1 MRIKEG
7 SSMLFDSNYTLTVLL
22 VLFVAVV
29 CIFIQRFF
37 KKYLE
42 SDQYY
47 YLKDITL
54 TAAWALCGIWAPDR
68 PLRITIAA
76 GVAAACVGFCQKV
89 TKGKNLRF
97 LYFIVGLGFS
107 LFGPRIAFIEFSEG
121 EYYYLSYFA
130 SIAISTLWIGIFP
143 IFFQEIDEI
152 PGMCGLLLTVSW
164 TLVSIVIMLSSQ
176 NLREAVQLCIMG
188 MVLLLVFWSRHI
200 HAYRRLT
207 EPLTA
212 LWGTLFAGLAIFGVS
227 KGVAFYTLAVLPLG
241 LFMLPLIETS
251 ISVVSAAFSPMPT
264 GNLILYRKL
273 LSRGMDHASA
283 VHSVVMICAFI
294 GCMAAFIQIGAASF
308 FVLLAAAFSLST
320 VTWIFF
326 RYASKS
332 DRSQAR
338 KPGLWGIRVDN
349 ISLNYAISQVQHWI
363 NKGTDHCIIVTPD
376 ALAALR
382 SRTDTRYRRIIRN
395 AAMVLPDGAGLIA
408 ALRLLHTPIQ
418 ERIPGVEF
426 TEHICKRASYEGWGI
441 WFLGGAPGVAEAAA
455 SKLAEKYPGL
465 NVAGTRNGYFRDE
478 EIDDICSDIRRSGA
492 KVLFVGLGVPKQE
505 YWLEDNLAKTGA
517 TVGMGIGGTMDVIS
531 GKLTRAPK
539 IWQNLCLEWLY
550 RTIQEPWRW
559 RRILKLPEFAFYV
572 VLTALHLDPY
582 NPNDSEEE
590 SEII

>member
-1 MRIKEG
+1 MFE
-7 SSMLFDSNYTLTVLL
+7 SNYSMTVLL
-22 VLFVAVV
+22 VLFVAVI
-29 CIFIQRFF
+29 CILIQKFF

-54 TAAWALCGIWAPDR
+54 VAAWALCGIWAPDR
-68 PLRITIAA
+68 PLKITIAA

-89 TKGKNLRF
+89 TRGKNLRF

-107 LFGPRIAFIEFSEG
+107 LFGPRIAFIEFSQG

-152 PGMCGLLLTVSW
+152 PGMCGLMLTVSW

-176 NLREAVQLCIMG
+176 NLREAVQLCITG
-188 MVLLLVFWSRHI
+188 MVLILVFWSRHI

-212 LWGTLFAGLAIFGVS
+212 LWGTLFAGLSIFGVS

-251 ISVVSAAFSPMPT
+251 ISVVSAAFSPKPT

-273 LSRGMDHASA
+273 LSRGMDHAGS
-283 VHSVVMICAFI
+283 VHTVVMVCALI
-294 GCMAAFIQIGAASF
+294 GCAAAFIQIGAASF
-308 FVLLAAAFSLST
+308 LVLLASALSVFT

-326 RYASKS
+326 RYASASGKS
-332 DRSQAR
+332 QSRR
-338 KPGLWGIRVDN
+338 PGLWGIRVDN
-349 ISLNYAISQVQHWI
+349 ISLNYAITQVQHWI
-363 NKGTDHCIIVTPD
+363 NKGTDHCMIVTPD

-382 SRTDTRYRRIIRN
+382 SRTDARYRRIVRN
-395 AAMVLPDGAGLIA
+395 AALVLPDGAGLIA
-408 ALRLLHTPIQ
+408 ALKLLHTPIQ

-426 TEHICKRASYEGWGI
+426 TEHICKRAAYEGWGI
-441 WFLGGAPGVAEAAA
+441 WFLGGAPGVADEA
-455 SKLAEKYPGL
+455 SKKLAERYPGL
-465 NVAGTRNGYFRDE
+465 NISGTRNGYFNE
-478 EIDDICSDIRRSGA
+478 SETEGICAEIRSSGA

-505 YWLEDNLAKTGA
+505 YWLDENLALTGA
-517 TVGMGIGGTMDVIS
+517 AVGMGIGGTMDVIS
-531 GKLTRAPK
+531 GKLARAPK
-539 IWQNLCLEWLY
+539 IWQKLCLEWLY
-550 RTIQEPWRW
+550 RTLQEPWRW
-559 RRILKLPEFAFYV
+559 RRILKLPVFAFFV
-572 VLTALHLDPY
+572 MLTALHIDNL
-582 NPNDSEEE
+582 NPDEPDEEP
-590 SEII
+590 EIN

>member
-1 MRIKEG
+1 M
-7 SSMLFDSNYTLTVLL
+7 FDSNYTLTVFL
-22 VLFVAVV
+22 VLFVAVT
-29 CIFIQRFF
+29 CIFIQKFF

-54 TAAWALCGIWAPDR
+54 VAAWALCGIWAPNR
-68 PLRITIAA
+68 PLKITIAA
-76 GVAAACVGFCQKV
+76 GVAAACIGFCQKV

-107 LFGPRIAFIEFSEG
+107 LFGPRIAFIEFVPG

-143 IFFQEIDEI
+143 ILFQEIDEI

-164 TLVSIVIMLSSQ
+164 TLVSVVIMLSSQ
-176 NLREAVQLCIMG
+176 NLREAVQLCIIG
-188 MVLLLVFWSRHI
+188 MVLILVFWSRHI
-200 HAYRRLT
+200 NAYRRLT

-212 LWGTLFAGLAIFGVS
+212 LWGTLFAGLSIFGVS

-251 ISVVSAAFSPMPT
+251 ISVVSAAFSSKPT
-264 GNLILYRKL
+264 GNLILYRKF
-273 LSRGMDHASA
+273 LSKGMDHATSF
-283 VHSVVMICAFI
+283 HTVVMICAFI

-308 FVLLAAAFSLST
+308 LVLLTAAVFIST

-326 RYASKS
+326 RYASRS
-332 DRSQAR
+332 DRSQSR

-349 ISLNYAISQVQHWI
+349 ISLNYAITQVQHWI
-363 NKGTDHCIIVTPD
+363 NKGSAHCMIVTPD

-382 SRTDTRYRRIIRN
+382 SRTDERYRRIVRN
-395 AAMVLPDGAGLIA
+395 AALVLPDGAGLIA
-408 ALRLLHTPIQ
+408 ALKLLHTPIQ

-441 WFLGGAPGVAEAAA
+441 WFLGGSPGIAEIAAK
-455 SKLAEKYPGL
+455 KLAEKYPGL
-465 NVAGTRNGYFRDE
+465 NISGTRNGYFTNE
-478 EIDDICSDIRRSGA
+478 ETENICMEIRESNA
-492 KVLFVGLGVPKQE
+492 KILFVGLGVPRQE
-505 YWLEDNLAKTGA
+505 YWLEENLAKSGA

-531 GKLTRAPK
+531 GKLARAPQ
-539 IWQNLCLEWLY
+539 IWQKFCLEWLY

-559 RRILKLPEFAFYV
+559 RRILKLPVFAFYV
-572 VLTALHLDPY
+572 ILTALHLDNF
-582 NPNDSEEE
+582 NPDQPDEETD
-590 SEII
+590 IN

>member
-1 MRIKEG
+1 MFE
-7 SSMLFDSNYTLTVLL
+7 SNYSMTVLL
-22 VLFVAVV
+22 VLFVAVI
-29 CIFIQRFF
+29 CILIQKFF

-54 TAAWALCGIWAPDR
+54 VAAWALCGIWAPDR
-68 PLRITIAA
+68 PLKITIAA

-107 LFGPRIAFIEFSEG
+107 LFGPRIAFIEFSQG

-152 PGMCGLLLTVSW
+152 PGMCGLMLTVSW

-176 NLREAVQLCIMG
+176 NLREAVQLCITG
-188 MVLLLVFWSRHI
+188 MVLILVFWSRHI

-212 LWGTLFAGLAIFGVS
+212 LWGTLFAGLSIFGVS

-251 ISVVSAAFSPMPT
+251 ISVVSAAFSPKPT

-273 LSRGMDHASA
+273 LSRGMDHAGS
-283 VHSVVMICAFI
+283 VHTVVMVCALI
-294 GCMAAFIQIGAASF
+294 GCAAAFIQIGAASF
-308 FVLLAAAFSLST
+308 LVLLASALSVFT

-326 RYASKS
+326 RYASASGKS
-332 DRSQAR
+332 QSRR
-338 KPGLWGIRVDN
+338 PGLWGIRVDN
-349 ISLNYAISQVQHWI
+349 ISLNYAITQVQHWI
-363 NKGTDHCIIVTPD
+363 NKGTDHCMIVTPD

-382 SRTDTRYRRIIRN
+382 SRTDARYRRIVRN
-395 AAMVLPDGAGLIA
+395 AALVLPDGAGLIA
-408 ALRLLHTPIQ
+408 ALKLLHTPIQ

-426 TEHICKRASYEGWGI
+426 TEHICKRAAYEGWGI
-441 WFLGGAPGVAEAAA
+441 WFLGGAPGVADEA
-455 SKLAEKYPGL
+455 SKKLAERYPGL
-465 NVAGTRNGYFRDE
+465 NISGTRNGYFNE
-478 EIDDICSDIRRSGA
+478 SETEDICAEIRSSGA

-505 YWLEDNLAKTGA
+505 YWLDENLALTGA
-517 TVGMGIGGTMDVIS
+517 AVGMGIGGTMDVIS
-531 GKLTRAPK
+531 GKLARAPK
-539 IWQNLCLEWLY
+539 IWQKLCLEWLY
-550 RTIQEPWRW
+550 RTLQEPWRW
-559 RRILKLPEFAFYV
+559 RRILKLPVFAFFV
-572 VLTALHLDPY
+572 MLTALHIDNF
-582 NPNDSEEE
+582 NPDEPDEEP
-590 SEII
+590 EIN

>member
-1 MRIKEG
+1 MEERPL
-7 SSMLFDSNYTLTVLL
+7 MPDSNYTLTVFL
-22 VLFVAVV
+22 VIFVAVI

-54 TAAWALCGIWAPDR
+54 VAAWALCGIWAPDR
-68 PLRITIAA
+68 PLKITIAA

-89 TKGKNLRF
+89 TRGKNLRF
-97 LYFIVGLGFS
+97 LYFVVGLGFS
-107 LFGPRIAFIEFSEG
+107 LFGPRIAFIEFTQG

-176 NLREAVQLCIMG
+176 NLREAVQLCIIG
-188 MVLLLVFWSRHI
+188 MVLILVFWSRHI

-212 LWGTLFAGLAIFGVS
+212 LWGTLFAGLSIFGVS

-251 ISVVSAAFSPMPT
+251 ISVVSAAFSPKPT

-273 LSRGMDHASA
+273 LSKGMDHATS
-283 VHSVVMICAFI
+283 VHTVVVICAFI
-294 GCMAAFIQIGAASF
+294 GCIAAFVQIGTANF
-308 FVLLAAAFSLST
+308 LVLLTAAVSIST
-320 VTWIFF
+320 VTWLFF
-326 RYASKS
+326 RYASRSVKS
-332 DRSQAR
+332 QSR

-349 ISLNYAISQVQHWI
+349 ISLNYAITQVQHWI
-363 NKGTDHCIIVTPD
+363 NKGTDHCMIVTPD

-382 SRTDTRYRRIIRN
+382 SRTDERYRNIVRN
-395 AAMVLPDGAGLIA
+395 AALVLPDGAGLIA
-408 ALRLLHTPIQ
+408 ALKLLHTPIQ

-441 WFLGGAPGVAEAAA
+441 WFLGGAPGVADAAA
-455 SKLAEKYPGL
+455 QKLVEKYPGL
-465 NVAGTRNGYFRDE
+465 NISGTRDGYFKDE
-478 EIDDICSDIRRSGA
+478 DTDEICRNIRESRA
-492 KVLFVGLGVPKQE
+492 RILFVGLGVPKQE
-505 YWLEDNLAKTGA
+505 YWLEENLARSGA
-517 TVGMGIGGTMDVIS
+517 NVGMGIGGTMDVIS
-531 GKLTRAPK
+531 GKLTRAPR
-539 IWQNLCLEWLY
+539 IWQKLCLEWLY

-559 RRILKLPEFAFYV
+559 RRILKLPAFAFYV
-572 VLTALHLDPY
+572 ILTALHIDNF
-582 NPNDSEEE
+582 NPERQDEETD
-590 SEII
+590 IN

>member
-1 MRIKEG
+1 M
-7 SSMLFDSNYTLTVLL
+7 SDSNYTMTFFL
-22 VLFVAVV
+22 VLFVAVI
-29 CIFIQRFF
+29 CIFIQKFF

-54 TAAWALCGIWAPDR
+54 VAAWALCGIWAPDR
-68 PLRITIAA
+68 PLKITIAA

-89 TKGKNLRF
+89 TRGKNLRF

-107 LFGPRIAFIEFSEG
+107 LFGPRIAFIEFAQG

-176 NLREAVQLCIMG
+176 NLREAVQLCIIG
-188 MVLLLVFWSRHI
+188 MVLILVFWSRHI

-212 LWGTLFAGLAIFGVS
+212 LWGTLFAGLSIFGVS

-251 ISVVSAAFSPMPT
+251 ISVVSAAFSPKPT

-273 LSRGMDHASA
+273 LSRGMDHATS
-283 VHSVVMICAFI
+283 VHTVVMICALI
-294 GCMAAFIQIGAASF
+294 GCIAAFIQTGATSF
-308 FVLLAAAFSLST
+308 LALMAATVALFT
-320 VTWIFF
+320 VTGIFF
-326 RYASKS
+326 RYAARSDKS
-332 DRSQAR
+332 QSR
-338 KPGLWGIRVDN
+338 KPDLWGIRVDN
-349 ISLNYAISQVQHWI
+349 ISLNYALTQVQHWI
-363 NKGTDHCIIVTPD
+363 NKGTDHCMIVTPD

-382 SRTDTRYRRIIRN
+382 SRTDARYRKIVRN
-395 AAMVLPDGAGLIA
+395 AALVLPDGAGLIA
-408 ALRLLHTPIQ
+408 ALKLLHTPIQ

-441 WFLGGAPGVAEAAA
+441 WLLGGTPGIAETAAQ
-455 SKLAEKYPGL
+455 KLTEKYPGL
-465 NVAGTRNGYFRDE
+465 IISGTRDGYFKDE
-478 EIDDICSDIRRSGA
+478 ETDKICQNIKESGA
-492 KVLFVGLGVPKQE
+492 RILFVGLGVPKQE
-505 YWLEDNLAKTGA
+505 YWLEENLASSGA

-531 GKLTRAPK
+531 GKLTRAPI
-539 IWQNLCLEWLY
+539 IWQKLCLEWLY
-550 RTIQEPWRW
+550 RTMQEPWRW
-559 RRILKLPEFAFYV
+559 RRILKLPVFAFYV
-572 VLTALHLDPY
+572 ILTAFHLDNF
-582 NPNDSEEE
+582 NPDQSNEDPEAV
-590 SEII
+590 

>member
-1 MRIKEG
+1 MFE
-7 SSMLFDSNYTLTVLL
+7 SNYTMTVLL
-22 VLFVAVV
+22 VLFVAVI
-29 CIFIQRFF
+29 CILIQKFF

-54 TAAWALCGIWAPDR
+54 VAAWALCGIWAPDR
-68 PLRITIAA
+68 PLKITIAA

-89 TKGKNLRF
+89 TRGKNLRF

-107 LFGPRIAFIEFSEG
+107 LFGPRIAFIEFSQG

-152 PGMCGLLLTVSW
+152 PGMCGLMLTVSW

-176 NLREAVQLCIMG
+176 NLREAVQLCIIG
-188 MVLLLVFWSRHI
+188 MVMILVFWSRHI

-212 LWGTLFAGLAIFGVS
+212 LWGTLFAGLSIFGVS

-251 ISVVSAAFSPMPT
+251 ISVVSAAFSPKPT

-273 LSRGMDHASA
+273 LSRGMDHAGS
-283 VHSVVMICAFI
+283 VHTVVMVCALV
-294 GCMAAFIQIGAASF
+294 GCAAAFIQIGAASF
-308 FVLLAAAFSLST
+308 LVLLASALSVFT

-326 RYASKS
+326 RYASVSGKS
-332 DRSQAR
+332 QSRR
-338 KPGLWGIRVDN
+338 PGLWGIRVDN
-349 ISLNYAISQVQHWI
+349 ISLNYAITQVQHWI
-363 NKGTDHCIIVTPD
+363 NKGTDHCMIVTPD

-382 SRTDTRYRRIIRN
+382 SRTDARYRKIVRN
-395 AAMVLPDGAGLIA
+395 AALVLPDGAGLIA
-408 ALRLLHTPIQ
+408 ALKLLHTPIQ

-426 TEHICKRASYEGWGI
+426 TEHICKRAAYEGWGI
-441 WFLGGAPGVAEAAA
+441 WFLGGAPGVADEA
-455 SKLAEKYPGL
+455 SKKLAERYPGL
-465 NVAGTRNGYFRDE
+465 NISGTRNGYFNE
-478 EIDDICSDIRRSGA
+478 AETEGICAEIRSSGA

-505 YWLEDNLAKTGA
+505 YWLDENLALTGA
-517 TVGMGIGGTMDVIS
+517 AVGMGIGGTMDVIS
-531 GKLTRAPK
+531 GKLARAPK
-539 IWQNLCLEWLY
+539 IWQKLCLEWLY
-550 RTIQEPWRW
+550 RTLQEPWRW
-559 RRILKLPEFAFYV
+559 RRILKLPVFAFFV
-572 VLTALHLDPY
+572 MLTALHIDKF
-582 NPNDSEEE
+582 NPEEPDE
-590 SEII
+590 EPDIN

>member
-1 MRIKEG
+1 MQMEEMPL
-7 SSMLFDSNYTLTVLL
+7 MLNSNYTVTVIL
-22 VLFVAVV
+22 VLFVAVI

-54 TAAWALCGIWAPDR
+54 VAAWALCGIWAPDR
-68 PLRITIAA
+68 PLKITIAA
-76 GVAAACVGFCQKV
+76 GVAAACIGFCQKV

-107 LFGPRIAFIEFSEG
+107 LFGPRIAFIEFAQG

-176 NLREAVQLCIMG
+176 NLREAVQLCIVG
-188 MVLLLVFWSRHI
+188 MVMILVFWSRHI

-212 LWGTLFAGLAIFGVS
+212 LWGTLFAGLSIFGVS

-251 ISVVSAAFSPMPT
+251 ISVMSAAFSPKPT

-273 LSRGMDHASA
+273 ISRGMDHATS
-283 VHSVVMICAFI
+283 VHTVVMICALM
-294 GCMAAFIQIGAASF
+294 GCLAAFVRIGAASF
-308 FVLLAAAFSLST
+308 MVLLAAAAAVST
-320 VTWIFF
+320 VTWVFF
-326 RYASKS
+326 RYASRS
-332 DRSQAR
+332 DKSQAR
-338 KPGLWGIRVDN
+338 RPGLWGIRVDN
-349 ISLNYAISQVQHWI
+349 ISLNYAITQVQHWI
-363 NKGTDHCIIVTPD
+363 NKGTDHCMIVTPD

-382 SRTDTRYRRIIRN
+382 SRTDGRYRRIVRN
-395 AAMVLPDGAGLIA
+395 AGLVLPDGAGLIA
-408 ALRLLHTPIQ
+408 ALKILHTPIQ

-441 WFLGGAPGVAEAAA
+441 WFLGGAPGVAEGAA
-455 SKLAEKYPGL
+455 SKLAEKYPGI
-465 NVAGTRNGYFRDE
+465 NISGTRDGFFADE
-478 EIDDICSDIRRSGA
+478 ESDDICRDISLSGA
-492 KVLFVGLGVPKQE
+492 KILFVGLGVPKQE

-517 TVGMGIGGTMDVIS
+517 NVGMGIGGTMDVIS

-539 IWQNLCLEWLY
+539 IWQKLCLEWLY
-550 RTIQEPWRW
+550 RTLQEPWRW
-559 RRILKLPEFAFYV
+559 KRILKLPIFAFYV
-572 VLTALHLDPY
+572 LLTALHIDSF
-582 NPNDSEEE
+582 NPERPDEETE
-590 SEII
+590 MI

>member
-1 MRIKEG
+1 MFE
-7 SSMLFDSNYTLTVLL
+7 SNYSMTVLL
-22 VLFVAVV
+22 VLFVAVI
-29 CIFIQRFF
+29 CILIQKFF

-54 TAAWALCGIWAPDR
+54 VAAWALCGIWAPDR
-68 PLRITIAA
+68 PLKITIAA

-89 TKGKNLRF
+89 TRGKNLRF

-107 LFGPRIAFIEFSEG
+107 LFGPRIAFIEFSQG

-152 PGMCGLLLTVSW
+152 PGMCGLMLTVSW

-176 NLREAVQLCIMG
+176 NLREAVQLCITG
-188 MVLLLVFWSRHI
+188 MVLILVFWSRHI

-212 LWGTLFAGLAIFGVS
+212 LWGTLFAGLSIFGVS

-251 ISVVSAAFSPMPT
+251 ISVVSAAFSPKPT

-273 LSRGMDHASA
+273 LSRGMDHAGS
-283 VHSVVMICAFI
+283 VHTVVMVCALI
-294 GCMAAFIQIGAASF
+294 GCAAAFIQIGAASF
-308 FVLLAAAFSLST
+308 LVLLASALSVFT

-326 RYASKS
+326 RYASASGKS
-332 DRSQAR
+332 QSRR
-338 KPGLWGIRVDN
+338 PGLWGIRVDN
-349 ISLNYAISQVQHWI
+349 ISLNYAITQVQHWI
-363 NKGTDHCIIVTPD
+363 NKGTDHCMIVTPD

-382 SRTDTRYRRIIRN
+382 SRTDARYRRIVRN
-395 AAMVLPDGAGLIA
+395 AALVLPDGAGLIA
-408 ALRLLHTPIQ
+408 ALKLLHTPIQ

-426 TEHICKRASYEGWGI
+426 TEHICKRAAYEGWGI
-441 WFLGGAPGVAEAAA
+441 WFLGGAPGVADEA
-455 SKLAEKYPGL
+455 SKKLAERYPGL
-465 NVAGTRNGYFRDE
+465 NISGTRNGYFNE
-478 EIDDICSDIRRSGA
+478 SETEGICAEIRSSGA

-505 YWLEDNLAKTGA
+505 YWLDENLALTGA
-517 TVGMGIGGTMDVIS
+517 AVGMGIGGTMDVIS
-531 GKLTRAPK
+531 GKLARAPK
-539 IWQNLCLEWLY
+539 IWQKLCLEWLY
-550 RTIQEPWRW
+550 RTLQEPWRW
-559 RRILKLPEFAFYV
+559 RRILKLPVFAFFV
-572 VLTALHLDPY
+572 MLTALHIDNF
-582 NPNDSEEE
+582 NPDEPDEEP
-590 SEII
+590 EIN

>member
-1 MRIKEG
+1 M
-7 SSMLFDSNYTLTVLL
+7 FNNNYTLTAVL
-22 VLFVAVV
+22 VLFVAFI
-29 CIFIQRFF
+29 CIFIQKFF

-54 TAAWALCGIWAPDR
+54 VAAWALCGIWAPDR
-68 PLRITIAA
+68 PLKITIAA
-76 GVAAACVGFCQKV
+76 GVAAACIGFCQKV

-107 LFGPRIAFIEFSEG
+107 LFGPRIAFIEFSQG

-176 NLREAVQLCIMG
+176 NLREAVQLCIIG
-188 MVLLLVFWSRHI
+188 LALILVFWSRHI

-212 LWGTLFAGLAIFGVS
+212 LWGTLFAGLSIFGVS

-251 ISVVSAAFSPMPT
+251 ISVVSAAFSPKPT

-273 LSRGMDHASA
+273 LSRGMDHAAS
-283 VHSVVMICAFI
+283 VHMVVMICALI
-294 GCMAAFIQIGAASF
+294 GCFAAFVQIGAGSF
-308 FVLLAAAFSLST
+308 LVLLAAAVSISV

-326 RYASKS
+326 RYAS
-332 DRSQAR
+332 RSERGHSR

-349 ISLNYAISQVQHWI
+349 ISLNYAIAQVQHWV

-382 SRTDTRYRRIIRN
+382 SRTDARYRRIVRN
-395 AAMVLPDGAGLIA
+395 ASLVLPDGAGLIA
-408 ALRLLHTPIQ
+408 ALKLLHTPIR

-426 TEHICKRASYEGWGI
+426 TEHICKTASFEGWGI
-441 WFLGGAPGVAEAAA
+441 WLLGGAPGVAETAAE
-455 SKLAEKYPGL
+455 KLAEKYPGL
-465 NVAGTRNGYFRDE
+465 NVSGTRNGFFNEGQNE
-478 EIDDICSDIRRSGA
+478 EICSEIKRSGA
-492 KVLFVGLGVPKQE
+492 KILFVGLGVPKQE
-505 YWLEDNLAKTGA
+505 YWLEENLEKTGA
-517 TVGMGIGGTMDVIS
+517 NVGMGIGGTMDVIS
-531 GKLTRAPK
+531 GKLARAPK
-539 IWQNLCLEWLY
+539 LWQKLCLEWLY

-559 RRILKLPEFAFYV
+559 RRILKLPVFAFYV
-572 VLTALHLDPY
+572 MLAALHLD
-582 NPNDSEEE
+582 NFNAEMEGEETE
-590 SEII
+590 SDINEL

>member
-1 MRIKEG
+1 MFE
-7 SSMLFDSNYTLTVLL
+7 SNYSMTVLL
-22 VLFVAVV
+22 VLFVAVI
-29 CIFIQRFF
+29 CILIQKFF

-54 TAAWALCGIWAPDR
+54 VAAWALCGIWAPDR
-68 PLRITIAA
+68 PLKITIAA

-89 TKGKNLRF
+89 TRGKNLRF

-107 LFGPRIAFIEFSEG
+107 LFGPRIAFIEFSQG

-152 PGMCGLLLTVSW
+152 PGMCGLMLTVSW

-176 NLREAVQLCIMG
+176 NLREAVQLCITG
-188 MVLLLVFWSRHI
+188 MVLILVFWSRHI

-212 LWGTLFAGLAIFGVS
+212 LWGTLFAGLSIFGVS

-251 ISVVSAAFSPMPT
+251 ISVVSAAFSPKPT

-273 LSRGMDHASA
+273 LSRGMDHAGS
-283 VHSVVMICAFI
+283 VHTVVMVCALI
-294 GCMAAFIQIGAASF
+294 GCAAAFIQIGAASF
-308 FVLLAAAFSLST
+308 LVLLASALSVFT

-326 RYASKS
+326 RYASASGKS
-332 DRSQAR
+332 QSRR
-338 KPGLWGIRVDN
+338 PGLWGIRVDN
-349 ISLNYAISQVQHWI
+349 ISLNYAITQVQHWI
-363 NKGTDHCIIVTPD
+363 NKGTDHCMIVTPD

-382 SRTDTRYRRIIRN
+382 SRTDARYRRIVRN
-395 AAMVLPDGAGLIA
+395 AALVLPDGAGLIA
-408 ALRLLHTPIQ
+408 ALKLLHTPIQ

-426 TEHICKRASYEGWGI
+426 TEHICKRAAYEGWGI
-441 WFLGGAPGVAEAAA
+441 WFLGGAPGVADEA
-455 SKLAEKYPGL
+455 SKKLAERYPGL
-465 NVAGTRNGYFRDE
+465 NISGTRNGYFNE
-478 EIDDICSDIRRSGA
+478 SETEDICAEIRSSGA

-505 YWLEDNLAKTGA
+505 YWLDENLALTGA
-517 TVGMGIGGTMDVIS
+517 AVGMGIGGTMDVIS
-531 GKLTRAPK
+531 GKLARAPK
-539 IWQNLCLEWLY
+539 IWQKLCLEWLY
-550 RTIQEPWRW
+550 RTLQEPWRW
-559 RRILKLPEFAFYV
+559 RRILKLPVFAFFV
-572 VLTALHLDPY
+572 MLTALHIDNF
-582 NPNDSEEE
+582 NPDEPDEEP
-590 SEII
+590 EIN